1 MRRASGSPRYRV
13 IGLIS
18 AKGRVY
24 VLAEDLGAVPEL
36 PEVIPPREH
45 LVRDGISDT
54 GAGVE
59 LIDRRGDAVHRHA
72 DHGVVLVAI
81 HRVEQLVD
89 RVVQGV
95 SSVSLIKVGEVVTVL
110 LDRSDLGESSLL
122 DQEKQRRRMHR
133 SYVAEVRPEVVRC
146 RVERA
151 RIDGLDH
158 KRPTGADLA
167 GAGPTSSTKLW
178 ELRCSTTCPR
188 KIPRNDASA
197 RGSHSRASPCSTVS
211 PLRRQTAS
219 IPSSES
225 TPMAHAGI
233 SEELEHLTV
242 RTRCR

>member
-1 MRRASGSPRYRV
+1 M

-18 AKGRVY
+18 SQGRVY

-59 LIDRRGDAVHRHA
+59 LIDRRGDAVHRC

-146 RVERA
+146 RGASEDRWS
-151 RIDGLDH
+151 
-158 KRPTGADLA
+158 RPQA
-167 GAGPTSSTKLW
+167 PH
-178 ELRCSTTCPR
+178 
-188 KIPRNDASA
+188 
-197 RGSHSRASPCSTVS
+197 RG
-211 PLRRQTAS
+211 
-219 IPSSES
+219 
-225 TPMAHAGI
+225 
-233 SEELEHLTV
+233 
-242 RTRCR
+242 